1 MLISYLKRHYKVI
14 ILFAMFVLIFAVVF
28 SLYDL
33 EVEAVFYAALLC
45 LCVGLIAFSFG
56 LWRYISQHKALME
69 LMQNIELGLYRLPE
83 PNGRVEED
91 YQGMLRQLY
100 AQNLKIR
107 SEADSARRDTEDYY
121 TLWAHQIKT
130 PIAAMR
136 LLLTADGSSNNS
148 LLLGEL
154 FKTEQYV
161 DMVLQYVRLSSESS
175 DLLLRRSSLDNI
187 IKGSL
192 RKYARLFALK
202 NLDFSFTET
211 GLTVLTDEKWLAF
224 VIEQIFSNS
233 LKYTSNG
240 KISLY
245 ADGETLV
252 IEDTGIGI
260 RAEDLP
266 RVCEKGYTGAS
277 GRADKKSTGIGL
289 FLCKSILVKLGHGL
303 EISSVVGVGTKVII
317 DLHNE
322 NVTFE

>member
-1 MLISYLKRHYKVI
+1 MFSSYLKRHYKVI
-14 ILFAMFVLIFAVVF
+14 ILLLLFVIIFASVF
-28 SLYDL
+28 SLYQL
-33 EVEAVFYAALLC
+33 KVEAVLYASVLC
-45 LCVGLIAFSFG
+45 LFVGIIAFAFG
-56 LWRYISQHKALME
+56 LWRYISRHKRLCE
-69 LMQNIELGLYRLPE
+69 LIKNVELGIYGLPE
-83 PNGRVEED
+83 PVGQIEED
-91 YQGMLRQLY
+91 YQTMLRELY

-107 SEADSARRDTEDYY
+107 GDADSVRRDMEDYY

-130 PIAAMR
+130 PLAAMR
-136 LLLTADGSSNNS
+136 LLLSEDTQTNSS

-161 DMVLQYVRLSSESS
+161 DMVLQYLRLGSESS
-175 DLLLRRSSLDNI
+175 DLMLQKCALDEI
-187 IKGSL
+187 IKGAL

-202 NLDFSFTET
+202 NLEFQFTET
-211 GLTVLTDEKWLAF
+211 ELTVLTDEKWLAF

-233 LKYTSNG
+233 LKYTPSG
-240 KISLY
+240 KISIY
-245 ADGETLV
+245 AQGEKLV

-289 FLCKSILVKLGHGL
+289 FLCKSILTKLGHGL
-303 EISSVVGVGTKVII
+303 EIESKVGNGTKVKIVFRS
-317 DLHNE
+317 E